1 MRHFHHTLLVAALF
15 ALSGCLASP
24 VERSGGP
31 GSVTISNTNPAA
43 IRAAA
48 VRAFARYGYTPGP
61 SGFPRWITFQR
72 PAGRNGT
79 AAFGSPF
86 TEVAIRVRLDMA
98 PIPGSRD
105 IRVMPS
111 VHRVTNPG
119 RAGFERETPMARL
132 WSSQFRAALQDIQRN
147 ASGAGS
153 R

>member
-1 MRHFHHTLLVAALF
+1 MRHLHHTLLVAAIL
-15 ALSGCLASP
+15 ALSGCLATP

-43 IRAAA
+43 VRAAA

-79 AAFGSPF
+79 AAFGGPF
-86 TEVAIRVRLDMA
+86 TEVAIRVRLDIA
-98 PIPGSRD
+98 PIPGTRD

-111 VHRVTNPG
+111 VHRVTSPG

-147 ASGAGS
+147 ATGAGS